1 MVKKLR
7 VSTTD
12 MTGSTTSST
21 TSSSHTITV
30 SPPNNISAAMTT
42 QNGTN
47 GQSSVEDLIAALAP
61 INRHT
66 FIAPTSKLPNASLE
80 YAKETLDRF
89 AGKLGDEQAR
99 RLKEQRKKRKRGER
113 DEAEGEVLKI
123 RKIHTQ
129 GFEVQ
134 QVWEQAKRVIDALK
148 GDAERALEELG
159 IGGDESEESEDEEEG
174 DVDMMK
180 FDEDGFEI
188 GSDAEG
194 EEGDEDLEDME
205 EEFHT
210 DDEDEMDGQD
220 DGEAFEGFGEEDEED
235 EDEDE
240 DEDEEEAGVF
250 VEDPNKLNDGFFSID
265 DFNKQTEFLERQDA
279 SADPFT
285 GEASDEEDIDW
296 GTDPMAMPIKA
307 DKSSKRAKAMDV
319 SDAEDDEEED
329 GPTFGN
335 MDLNAPEGDSEDDDD
350 MDLDEAAGVA
360 DDNTN
365 DILYKDFFEP
375 PPRKIGKG
383 ERQAKYLERQAKK
396 SKASAPEDD
405 EAAME
410 RAMAD
415 VRRDLFDDEDDANSE
430 DALSDLDPAD
440 PKSRRSAH
448 ERRQAK
454 ISEEIRRL
462 EAASVAKRDWTL
474 SGEARAL
481 DRPMNSLL
489 EEDLDFERTGKPV
502 PVITAEV
509 SESIEELIKRRIL
522 AQEFDEVIRRRPDS
536 LTPANTRRGLF
547 ELDDSKNQQSLAEI
561 YEEEH
566 VKNTNPDTYISKSDE
581 KVQAQEK
588 EVENLWRDVCAKLDA
603 LSSWHYKPKPAAPS
617 LTVVGDVATISM
629 EDAQPSTASGIA
641 GGESMLA
648 PQEIYK
654 AGQLGEGEK
663 KDHKEIT
670 RGGAPVARE
679 EMSREEKLRRR
690 RREKERI
697 KKTSGE
703 GEKVLGKK
711 AREKKDVLGELK
723 KGGVKIIGKRGEMRD
738 VEGKKILASEV
749 VTGGGGFKL

>member
-1 MVKKLR
+1 MMA
-7 VSTTD
+7 TT
-12 MTGSTTSST
+12 SSIISST
-21 TSSSHTITV
+21 TSTSHTMTAS
-30 SPPNNISAAMTT
+30 SPLKAPSVISI

-47 GQSSVEDLIAALAP
+47 VPNSIEDLVFALTRT
-61 INRHT
+61 NRHI
-66 FIAPTSKLPNASLE
+66 FIAPSSKLPNASLE

-89 AGKLGDEQAR
+89 AGKLGDEQAK
-99 RLKEQRKKRKRGER
+99 RLKEQRKKRKRGEK
-113 DEAEGEVLKI
+113 DEATGEVLKI

-159 IGGDESEESEDEEEG
+159 IGGDESEESENEEEG
-174 DVDMMK
+174 NSDMMK

-188 GSDAEG
+188 GSDNESM
-194 EEGDEDLEDME
+194 EGDEDLEDME
-205 EEFHT
+205 EEFYT
-210 DDEDEMDGQD
+210 DQEEGTDGRD
-220 DGEAFEGFGEEDEED
+220 DGEAFEGFGEE
-235 EDEDE
+235 E
-240 DEDEEEAGVF
+240 DEDEEDDEDDDGARVF

-279 SADPFT
+279 AADPFT

-296 GTDPMAMPIKA
+296 GADPMSMPAKA
-307 DKSSKRAKAMDV
+307 GKSSKRAKAMDV
-319 SDAEDDEEED
+319 SDEEDDEEE

-335 MDLNAPEGDSEDDDD
+335 MDLNAPEGDSEDDD
-350 MDLDEAAGVA
+350 MDLDEAADGA

-396 SKASAPEDD
+396 AKAAPEDT

-474 SGEARAL
+474 SGEAKAV

-566 VKNTNPDTYISKSDE
+566 IKNKNPDTYISKSDE
-581 KVQAQEK
+581 KFQAQEK
-588 EVENLWRDVCAKLDA
+588 EIENIWKDVCAKLDA

-654 AGQLGEGEK
+654 AGQVAEGQK
-663 KDHKEIT
+663 KDNKEIT

-697 KKTSGE
+697 KKMGE
-703 GEKVLGKK
+703 GEKVLSKK
-711 AREKKDVLGELK
+711 AKEKKDVVGELK
-723 KGGVKIIGKRGEMRD
+723 RGGVKVIGKRGEMRD
-738 VEGKKILASEV
+738 VEGKRILASEV

>member
-1 MVKKLR
+1 M
-7 VSTTD
+7 
-12 MTGSTTSST
+12 
-21 TSSSHTITV
+21 TV
-30 SPPNNISAAMTT
+30 SPPNNISAAMPV

-47 GQSSVEDLIAALAP
+47 GQTSIEELVAALAP
-61 INRHT
+61 ANRYT
-66 FIAPTSKLPNASLE
+66 FIAPSSKLPNASLE
-80 YAKETLDRF
+80 YAKVTLDKF
-89 AGKLGDEQAR
+89 AGKLGDEQAK

-113 DEAEGEVLKI
+113 DAAEGEVLKI

-174 DVDMMK
+174 NADRMK

-188 GSDAEG
+188 GSDVEG
-194 EEGDEDLEDME
+194 DEGDEDLEDIE

-210 DDEDEMDGQD
+210 DEENEKDGQD
-220 DGEAFEGFGEEDEED
+220 DGEAFEGFGEED
-235 EDEDE
+235 DE
-240 DEDEEEAGVF
+240 DEDEEDDDGGAGVF

-279 SADPFT
+279 AADPFT

-296 GTDPMAMPIKA
+296 GADPMSMPIKA

-319 SDAEDDEEED
+319 SDGEDDEEED

-335 MDLNAPEGDSEDDDD
+335 MDLNAPEGESDDDD
-350 MDLDEAAGVA
+350 MDLDEAADVA

-383 ERQAKYLERQAKK
+383 ERQEQYLARQAKK
-396 SKASAPEDD
+396 AKASAPEED

-415 VRRDLFDDEDDANSE
+415 VRRDLFDDEDDVNSD

-454 ISEEIRRL
+454 IGEEIRRL
-462 EAASVAKRDWTL
+462 EAASVAKREWTL
-474 SGEARAL
+474 AGEARAV

-566 VKNTNPDTYISKSDE
+566 IKNTKPGHIHQQIRRETPGTT
-581 KVQAQEK
+581 
-588 EVENLWRDVCAKLDA
+588 
-603 LSSWHYKPKPAAPS
+603 KPKPAAPS
-617 LTVVGDVATISM
+617 LTVVGDVATIAM

-648 PQEIYK
+648 PQEILQGGTSYRRP
-654 AGQLGEGEK
+654 
-663 KDHKEIT
+663 KERQQRDCARWRACCK
-670 RGGAPVARE
+670 RGGDESGRE
-679 EMSREEKLRRR
+679 IEE
-690 RREKERI
+690 EE
-697 KKTSGE
+697 
-703 GEKVLGKK
+703 
-711 AREKKDVLGELK
+711 
-723 KGGVKIIGKRGEMRD
+723 
-738 VEGKKILASEV
+738 EGKGED
-749 VTGGGGFKL
+749 

>member
-1 MVKKLR
+1 MD
-7 VSTTD
+7 TT
-12 MTGSTTSST
+12 STTSSMT
-21 TSSSHTITV
+21 STSHTMSAVPAGGSSSLF
-30 SPPNNISAAMTT
+30 PA
-42 QNGTN
+42 QNGVN
-47 GQSSVEDLIAALAP
+47 AHSSIEELIKALTP
-61 INRHT
+61 NNRHT
-66 FIAPTSKLPNASLE
+66 FVAPPSSIPNASIE
-80 YAKETLDRF
+80 YAKNTLDRF
-89 AGKLGDEQAR
+89 AGRLGDEQAE

-113 DEAEGEVLKI
+113 DVGDAEILKI

-148 GDAERALEELG
+148 SDAERALEELG
-159 IGGDESEESEDEEEG
+159 MGEEEDSEDGEG
-174 DVDMMK
+174 DGLNMMK

-188 GSDAEG
+188 GSEDED
-194 EEGDEDLEDME
+194 GDEDGESNGDGEEVDGME

-210 DDEDEMDGQD
+210 DEGSDNGDDDAEGLGL
-220 DGEAFEGFGEEDEED
+220 DGEDDFEEEDEE
-235 EDEDE
+235 
-240 DEDEEEAGVF
+240 EEENAGVF

-279 SADPFT
+279 TADPYT
-285 GEASDEEDIDW
+285 GEASDEEEIDW
-296 GTDPMAMPIKA
+296 DADPMSIPTKA
-307 DKSSKRAKAMDV
+307 TKSSSRAKAMDV
-319 SDAEDDEEED
+319 SDDEDEEEEE
-329 GPTFGN
+329 GATFGN
-335 MDLNAPEGDSEDDDD
+335 MDLNAPEGDSEDEDDDDD
-350 MDLDEAAGVA
+350 MDLDGGVNA
-360 DDNTN
+360 SGDNTN
-365 DILYKDFFEP
+365 DVMYKDFFEP
-375 PPRKIGKG
+375 PPRKAGKG

-396 SKASAPEDD
+396 AKAAAPE
-405 EAAME
+405 EAEADIQ

-430 DALSDLDPAD
+430 DALSDVDPAD

-454 ISEEIRRL
+454 ITEEIRRL
-462 EAASVAKRDWTL
+462 EAASVAKREWTL
-474 SGEARAL
+474 SGEARAV
-481 DRPMNSLL
+481 DRPVNSLL

-536 LTPANTRRGLF
+536 LTPASTRRGLF
-547 ELDDSKNQQSLAEI
+547 ELDDSKPQQSLAEM

-566 VKNTNPDTYISKSDE
+566 VKNTNPDTYVSKTDE
-581 KVQAQEK
+581 KLQKDEK
-588 EVENLWRDVCAKLDA
+588 EVENLWREVCAKLDA

-617 LTVVGDVATISM
+617 LTIVGDVPTIAM
-629 EDAQPSTASGIA
+629 EDAQPSTAAGIA

-654 AGQLGEGEK
+654 AGMEK
-663 KDHKEIT
+663 GKGAGVDNSEIV
-670 RGGAPVARE
+670 RGGAPVARG

-697 KKTSGE
+697 RKSGDEQKAAVSRKTK
-703 GEKVLGKK
+703 EK
-711 AREKKDVLGELK
+711 RDVVGELK
-723 KGGVKIIGKRGEMRD
+723 RGGVKVIGKKGEMRD
-738 VEGKKILASEV
+738 VEGKKIAAKDV

>member
-1 MVKKLR
+1 MA
-7 VSTTD
+7 
-12 MTGSTTSST
+12 
-21 TSSSHTITV
+21 V
-30 SPPNNISAAMTT
+30 SPPNNVSAAMPV
-42 QNGTN
+42 QNDTS
-47 GQSSVEDLIAALAP
+47 GQSSIEELVAALAP
-61 INRHT
+61 ANRYT
-66 FIAPTSKLPNASLE
+66 FIAPSSKLPNASLE
-80 YAKETLDRF
+80 YAKETLDKF
-89 AGKLGDEQAR
+89 AGKLGDEQAK

-113 DEAEGEVLKI
+113 DAAEGEVLKI

-159 IGGDESEESEDEEEG
+159 IGGDESEDSEGEEEG
-174 DVDMMK
+174 NADMME

-188 GSDAEG
+188 GSNAEG
-194 EEGDEDLEDME
+194 EERDEDLEDME

-210 DDEDEMDGQD
+210 DEENETDGQD

-235 EDEDE
+235 EDEDD
-240 DEDEEEAGVF
+240 DEGAGVF

-279 SADPFT
+279 AADPFT

-296 GTDPMAMPIKA
+296 GADPMSMPIKA
-307 DKSSKRAKAMDV
+307 DKSSKRAKAMNA
-319 SDAEDDEEED
+319 SDGEDDDDDDEED

-335 MDLNAPEGDSEDDDD
+335 MDLNAPEGDSDDDDD
-350 MDLDEAAGVA
+350 MDLDEAADVA

-383 ERQAKYLERQAKK
+383 ERQEQYLARQAKK
-396 SKASAPEDD
+396 AKASAPEED

-410 RAMAD
+410 RAIAD
-415 VRRDLFDDEDDANSE
+415 VRRDLFDDEDDANSD

-454 ISEEIRRL
+454 IGEEIRRL
-462 EAASVAKRDWTL
+462 EAASVAKREWTL
-474 SGEARAL
+474 AGEARAV

-566 VKNTNPDTYISKSDE
+566 IKNTNPDTYISKSDE

-588 EVENLWRDVCAKLDA
+588 EVENLWKEVCAKLDA

-617 LTVVGDVATISM
+617 LTVVGDVATIAM

-654 AGQLGEGEK
+654 AGQVTEGQK
-663 KDHKEIT
+663 KDNKEIV

-697 KKTSGE
+697 KKMGE
-703 GEKVLGKK
+703 GEKVLSKK
-711 AREKKDVLGELK
+711 AKEKRDVVGELK
-723 KGGVKIIGKRGEMRD
+723 RGGVKVIGKRGEMRD
-738 VEGKKILASEV
+738 VEGKKILASDV